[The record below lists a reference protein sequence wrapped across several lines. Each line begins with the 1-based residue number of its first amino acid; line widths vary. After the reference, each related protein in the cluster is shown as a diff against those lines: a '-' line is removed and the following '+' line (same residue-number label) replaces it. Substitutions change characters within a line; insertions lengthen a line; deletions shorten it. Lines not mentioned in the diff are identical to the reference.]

1 VRRQLQVLTIHVVAL
16 AKPLARPVSKRTGRC
31 LSNEHVF
38 PAVLMPLAE
47 QEATGRHKGGI
58 MHPMFVKLYLEAEA
72 DDDQDKRRRTN
83 RVKRN
88 RSRAAVRITAR
99 DRDRRPRR

>member
-1 VRRQLQVLTIHVVAL
+1 VRRQPQVLTIHVAAL
-16 AKPLARPVSKRTGRC
+16 AKPPARPMSKRTTRC

>member
-1 VRRQLQVLTIHVVAL
+1 VRRQLQVLTIHVAAL
-16 AKPLARPVSKRTGRC
+16 AKPPGRPVSKRTGRC